1 MFIINFIIL
10 TLSFL
15 LGIFGFCQIIGTIKY
30 INNFKISSAL
40 FTVVFWLV
48 ILALG
53 AFAVIYW
60 LDEYITALCIG
71 YGVSFLLSFTTKPDN
86 HFVQKENN
94 QINNDAS
101 NELVVEFISE
111 LLFDED
117 TTKLKEFLLE
127 LDDNSKDYFIDHIT
141 NFINDMKNKL
151 CGIGDMPQELIDLEI
166 RVNRVLKEIG
176 YNSNKSI
183 KND

>member
-15 LGIFGFCQIIGTIKY
+15 LGIFGFCQIVGTIKY
-30 INNFKISSAL
+30 INNFKLSSAI
-40 FTVVFWLV
+40 FTVILWQV

-60 LDEYITALCIG
+60 LDEYIIALCIG

-86 HFVQKENN
+86 HFEPK
-94 QINNDAS
+94 NDSS
-101 NELVVEFISE
+101 NELVGEFISE

-127 LDDNSKDYFIDHIT
+127 LNDNSKDYFIDYIN

-151 CGIGDMPQELIDLEI
+151 SGMGDMPQELIDLEI
-166 RVNRVLKEIG
+166 RVNSVLEEIG
-176 YNSNKSI
+176 YNANKSI